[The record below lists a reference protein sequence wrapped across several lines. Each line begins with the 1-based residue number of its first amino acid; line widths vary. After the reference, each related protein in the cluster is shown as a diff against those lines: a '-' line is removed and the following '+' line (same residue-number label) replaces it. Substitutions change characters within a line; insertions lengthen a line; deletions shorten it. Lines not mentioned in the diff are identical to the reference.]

1 MIPNRLQRGDLV
13 GVIALASPPC
23 MENLEKGLQFL
34 TTLGLQVRLGK
45 HMKQVNGYLAGTD
58 SERVTDFHDMVVDP
72 DIRAIFLA
80 RGGYGTGRLANKIDY
95 DLIRKN
101 PKIIWGYSDMTY
113 LHTTIRQRSNLVTF
127 HGPMIESDLAK
138 SNIDQQ
144 TKQMFQQLFAPMSIY
159 YSESISSLQ
168 VIVSGEA
175 SGELIGGNLTV
186 LTSTFGTSFEIDV
199 KDKIVFMEDIDE
211 EPYRIDAMLNQW
223 KLANKF
229 SEAAGILV
237 GNFALPTPMKKP
249 SLKLS
254 EVLDNYLGDL
264 TCPVMSGL
272 SIGHCFPHI
281 SIPLGVQANIKT
293 KQKIVTIAPGVK

>member
-34 TTLGLQVRLGK
+34 TTLGLRVRLGK
-45 HMKQVNGYLAGTD
+45 HINQVSGYLAGTD
-58 SERVTDFHDMVVDP
+58 SERIADFHDMIVDP
-72 DIRAIFLA
+72 DIQAIFLA
-80 RGGYGTGRLANKIDY
+80 RGGYGTGRLANQIDY

-138 SNIDQQ
+138 NHIDSR

-159 YSESISSLQ
+159 YSQSISPLQ
-168 VIVSGEA
+168 EIVSGEA

-186 LTSTFGTSFEIDV
+186 LTSTFGTRFEIDV

-211 EPYRIDAMLNQW
+211 EPYRVDAMLNQW
-223 KLANKF
+223 KLANKLA
-229 SEAAGILV
+229 EAAGILV
-237 GNFALPTPMKKP
+237 GNFALPTPMKRP

-254 EVLDNYLGDL
+254 EVLDNYLGGL
-264 TCPVMSGL
+264 TCPVMSGF

-293 KQKIVTIAPGVK
+293 KQKIVMIAPGVK